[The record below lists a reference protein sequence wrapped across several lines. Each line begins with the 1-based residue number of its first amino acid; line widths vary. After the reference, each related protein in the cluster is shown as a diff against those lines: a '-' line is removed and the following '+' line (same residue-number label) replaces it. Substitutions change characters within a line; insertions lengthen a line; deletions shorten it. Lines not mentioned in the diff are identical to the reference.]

1 MNWRV
6 FISKLEKV
14 LREKY
19 PHIEFKFFISRK
31 RRYIHIGLEKA
42 LLSYSEHSK
51 IFEDIE
57 NFWKRN
63 EEKGFDLLKHPIL
76 VKIVKWKFDYLL
88 FRKTYDSV

>member
-51 IFEDIE
+51 VIEDIE